1 MTTSPSIFNDVI
13 GPVMRGPSS
22 SHCAA
27 SLRIGR
33 LCRDLMDGDIQAI
46 HIEFDPNGSLAATYK
61 SQGADMGL
69 FGGILG
75 WEADDGRL
83 TDFEEHIHRAGIDVT
98 LDIVDIGATH
108 PNTYKLTLENAKER
122 RTVRALSVGGG
133 MIEIIELEGVEVSIE
148 GDCFETLV
156 FTDSPDEVI
165 ESIQQ
170 MIGVTV
176 YPPLPS
182 IPPSTEGSPKPPP
195 AGGGGRL
202 ERGERFDE
210 IKWHQGKSQFIE
222 VRSQHP
228 LPEQIISQL
237 LGIPEVSSVKQLAP
251 VLPILS
257 RSGLKVPFITCVE
270 MLVYNE
276 DKDLALWEL
285 ALAYESVRGDI
296 TPTEVYDRMKEIVAI
311 MRSSIEQGLQGTE
324 YADRILGCQSVHYKE
339 QMEKRRLLA
348 GDVLNTI
355 ILYVTAMME
364 VKSSM
369 GVIVAAP
376 TAGAC
381 GALPGAVL
389 GVTTALNLAEEEAV
403 KAMLAAGMIGVFIAA
418 HATFAAE
425 VGGCQAETGSG
436 AGMAAAAIVSLAN
449 GTLEQSLS
457 AASVALQN
465 SFGLICDP
473 IANRVEAPCLG
484 KNVMAATN
492 ALSCANMALA
502 DYDHLIPLDEVIGAM
517 YQVGKSIPVEFRC
530 TGLGGLSTT
539 KTAKMIE
546 ENLMV
551 MS

>member
-1 MTTSPSIFNDVI
+1 MTTYPSIFNDVI

-69 FGGILG
+69 LGGILG
-75 WEADDGRL
+75 WEADDARL
-83 TDFEEHIHRAGIDVT
+83 PDFEEHIRSAGIDVT

-108 PNTYKLTLENAKER
+108 PNTYKLTLKNAREKR
-122 RTVRALSVGGG
+122 ALTALSVGGG
-133 MIEIIELEGVEVSIE
+133 MIEIIELEGAEVSMN
-148 GDCFETLV
+148 GGCFETLI

-165 ESIQQ
+165 EFIQQ
-170 MIGVTV
+170 TV
-176 YPPLPS
+176 
-182 IPPSTEGSPKPPP
+182 G
-195 AGGGGRL
+195 
-202 ERGERFDE
+202 FDE
-210 IKWHQGKSQFIE
+210 IKWRQGKSQFIE
-222 VRSQHP
+222 IRSQHP
-228 LPEQIISQL
+228 LPAQVIAQL
-237 LGIPEVSSVKQLAP
+237 SGMSEVNSVKQLAP

-257 RSGLKVPFITCVE
+257 RSDLEVPFITCAE
-270 MLVYNE
+270 MLAYNE
-276 DKDLALWEL
+276 DKDLTLWEL
-285 ALAYESVRGDI
+285 ALVYESIRGDI
-296 TPTEVYDRMKEIVAI
+296 VPAEVYERMKVIVAI
-311 MRSSIEQGLQGTE
+311 MRSSIEQGLRGTE
-324 YADRILGCQSVHYKE
+324 YEDRILGCQSVNYQK
-339 QMEKRRLLA
+339 QMEDRRLLA
-348 GDVLNTI
+348 GDILNTI

-381 GALPGAVL
+381 GALPGAIL
-389 GVTTALNLAEEEAV
+389 GVVTAMNLDEDEAV

-436 AGMAAAAIVSLAN
+436 SGMAAAGLVSLAG
-449 GTLEQSLS
+449 GTLKQSLS

-465 SFGLICDP
+465 SFGMICDP

-484 KNVMAATN
+484 KNVMAGTN

-502 DYDHLIPLDEVIGAM
+502 DYDHLIPLDEVIEAM
-517 YQVGKSIPVEFRC
+517 YLVGKSIPVELRC

-539 KTAKMIE
+539 KTAKKIE
-546 ENLMV
+546 LGL
-551 MS
+551 S